1 MSESKDKMIRAA
13 IKLLRQSGL
22 SGAGINQVVA
32 ESGAP
37 KGSLYYYFPRG
48 KNDLIEAA
56 LRSFGAAVRENFAS
70 VVGQDRPAQANLQW
84 LFENAA
90 SRLQDNRF
98 AQGCAVAAVVLD
110 LDEESTAFAGTCRE
124 IFHGW
129 QQAIAAGLTELDAK
143 DRDRFAQF
151 VIAALEGALILSR
164 AERSTEPLMNVGRM
178 LGQFAAMKL
187 RKPARK

>member
-1 MSESKDKMIRAA
+1 MSESKDKMTRAA
-13 IKLLRQSGL
+13 IKLLRRSGL
-22 SGAGINQVVA
+22 SGAGINQVIA

-48 KNDLIEAA
+48 KSDLVEAA
-56 LRSFGAAVRENFAS
+56 LQSFGAAVRENFAS
-70 VVGQDRPAQANLQW
+70 VVSRNGSAQAKLQR
-84 LFENAA
+84 LFESAA
-90 SRLQDNRF
+90 GRLQENRF
-98 AQGCAVAAVVLD
+98 SEGCAVAAVVLD
-110 LDEESTAFAGTCRE
+110 LDEESTGFARTCRE

>member
-1 MSESKDKMIRAA
+1 MTRAA

-22 SGAGINQVVA
+22 SGAGINQVIA

-48 KNDLIEAA
+48 KSDLVETA
-56 LRSFGAAVRENFAS
+56 LQSFGAAVRENFAS
-70 VVGQDRPAQANLQW
+70 SVGRAGPAADKLER
-84 LFENAA
+84 LFEAA
-90 SRLQDNRF
+90 AGRMQEASYS
-98 AQGCAVAAVVLD
+98 QGCAVAAVVLD
-110 LDEESTAFAGTCRE
+110 LDEEATAFASTCRE

-129 QQAIAAGLTELDAK
+129 QQAIAAGLGDIDAR

-178 LGQFAAMKL
+178 LGQFASLKR
-187 RKPARK
+187 RKPRRK

>member
-1 MSESKDKMIRAA
+1 MNKSKEKMTRAA

-22 SGAGINQVVA
+22 TGAGINQVIA

-37 KGSLYYYFPRG
+37 KGSLYYFFPRG
-48 KNDLIEAA
+48 KSDLIEAA
-56 LRSFGAAVRENFAS
+56 LQSFGTAVRENFAS
-70 VVGQDRPAQANLQW
+70 VVGQDGPPQAKLQR
-84 LFENAA
+84 LFESSA
-90 SRLQDNRF
+90 S
-98 AQGCAVAAVVLD
+98 
-110 LDEESTAFAGTCRE
+110 EESTAFASTCRE

-129 QQAIAAGLTELDAK
+129 QQAIAAGLTEIDVK

-178 LGQFAAMKL
+178 LGQFAAMKR
-187 RKPARK
+187 RKPAGK